1 MEKGVKMENINL
13 ATVSP
18 LVLAYL
24 GDTVY
29 ESRIREY
36 LINKNVNKKVNDL
49 HKTAIKYVKAKAQ
62 ANVII
67 TIEDSLTEE
76 EHRIY
81 KKGRNQKSHTTPKNA
96 DIIDYKNATG
106 FEALIGYLHMKKDY
120 DRVEEIIKRAIEITE
135 ERM

>member
-1 MEKGVKMENINL
+1 MTAIPIFFIRKQ
-13 ATVSP
+13 A
-18 LVLAYL
+18 
-24 GDTVY
+24 Y

-62 ANVII
+62 ANVIL

-135 ERM
+135 ESM